1 MNAVEK
7 WNELVPHGNLGSWK
21 FSMRLKCQTR
31 DEEFERICATFSAT
45 ARFLSQTKLLKI
57 PAENLKKVQ
66 YFGSWRR
73 GWSWK
78 PEMNREIEILKV
90 LNEMKVGKEYCA
102 RLDSESCKR
111 SNHYQLLK

>member
-73 GWSWK
+73 GWSWT
-78 PEMNREIEILKV
+78 PEMNREIAISKSSQCWEWNESWKGILCKV
-90 LNEMKVGKEYCA
+90 WFRKL
-102 RLDSESCKR
+102 
-111 SNHYQLLK
+111 